1 METQPIITMDNREI
15 FEHDLTHESRPVVQ
29 QLVGVLQEKQSLMA
43 EAQEAAKKV
52 AHFNSL
58 LKNEELLVEKLKP
71 MLPEVKE
78 VEEDKKIITSKIGK
92 ESK

>member
-1 METQPIITMDNREI
+1 MEAQPIINMDGREI

-29 QLVGVLQEKQSLMA
+29 DLVGVLQEKQSLMA

-58 LKNEELLVEKLKP
+58 LKNEQLLVEKLKP

-78 VEEDKKIITSKIGK
+78 VEEDEVATGIIGK

>member
-29 QLVGVLQEKQSLMA
+29 DLVGVLQEKQSLMA

-58 LKNEELLVEKLKP
+58 LKNEALLVEKLKP

-78 VEEDKKIITSKIGK
+78 VEEDEVATGKIGK

>member
-1 METQPIITMDNREI
+1 METNPIITMDGRDI

-29 QLVGVLQEKQSLMA
+29 QLVGVLQEKQSLFA

-78 VEEDKKIITSKIGK
+78 VEEDETATGIIGK

>member
-1 METQPIITMDNREI
+1 
-15 FEHDLTHESRPVVQ
+15 
-29 QLVGVLQEKQSLMA
+29 MA

-78 VEEDKKIITSKIGK
+78 DEDEVATGIIGK

>member
-29 QLVGVLQEKQSLMA
+29 DLVGVLQEKQSLMA

-58 LKNEELLVEKLKP
+58 LKNEQLLVEKLKP
-71 MLPEVKE
+71 MLPELPETDDVE
-78 VEEDKKIITSKIGK
+78 VVTDKIGK
-92 ESK
+92 EDK

>member
-1 METQPIITMDNREI
+1 MLEWVKE
-15 FEHDLTHESRPVVQ
+15 
-29 QLVGVLQEKQSLMA
+29 VLQEKQSLMA

-58 LKNEELLVEKLKP
+58 LKNEALLVEKLKP

-78 VEEDKKIITSKIGK
+78 VEEDEVATGIIGK

>member
-1 METQPIITMDNREI
+1 METNPIITMDGRDI

-29 QLVGVLQEKQSLMA
+29 ELVGVLQEKQSLMA

-52 AHFNSL
+52 SHFNAL
-58 LKNEELLVEKLKP
+58 LKNETLLVEKLKP

-78 VEEDKKIITSKIGK
+78 DEDKKIISGKIGK

>member
-1 METQPIITMDNREI
+1 MEAQPIINMDGREI

-29 QLVGVLQEKQSLMA
+29 DLVGVLQEKQSLMA

-58 LKNEELLVEKLKP
+58 LKNEQLLVEKLKP

-78 VEEDKKIITSKIGK
+78 VEEDKVATGIIGK

>member
-1 METQPIITMDNREI
+1 METNPIITMDNREI

-29 QLVGVLQEKQSLMA
+29 DLVGVLQEKQSLMA

-58 LKNEELLVEKLKP
+58 LKNEQLLVEKLKP

-78 VEEDKKIITSKIGK
+78 VEEDEVATGIIGK

>member
-1 METQPIITMDNREI
+1 MDNREI